1 MIDLTPTFVVYDTM
15 QVHYDDDGH
24 VHLISNVID
33 PNKKN
38 FSIELKLIEDFLTGH
53 RDCKKFKIDYFFNL
67 SKGIVTRDEQ
77 IVTNRKHALYLIPY
91 TLEYNN
97 EITIEKK
104 KSSWNIVINEHA
116 KDRLE
121 ILSAITFFVVKKDDP
136 YYMYRHFSI
145 DPTML
150 YTDSVEVPFI
160 VDQEQ
165 TKVSLATVQQFN
177 SYGIKEE

>member
-1 MIDLTPTFVVYDTM
+1 M
-15 QVHYDDDGH
+15 
-24 VHLISNVID
+24 
-33 PNKKN
+33 
-38 FSIELKLIEDFLTGH
+38 
-53 RDCKKFKIDYFFNL
+53 
-67 SKGIVTRDEQ
+67 
-77 IVTNRKHALYLIPY
+77 
-91 TLEYNN
+91 
-97 EITIEKK
+97 
-104 KSSWNIVINEHA
+104 INEHA